1 MTTTPTPHLAPD
13 LSFLPECAKRVVPS
27 SLHPIL
33 DLILTNGKHVRPAL
47 GVRLCRMLNVDPAPL
62 HDAFTGIELI
72 HAASLVHDDIVDED
86 EFRRSELS
94 VHSRFGTHLGL
105 LYGDYFFVSALQL
118 FAQKKY
124 SPRMVSHALNAVQA
138 MTHAQILESSHQV
151 DSLEKYWEYSRGK
164 TAELMRLCAAL
175 TLEHYGMTHAS
186 VEEFALKYGL
196 AFQVADDLSELP
208 DAKSELSLP
217 AFIGREAS
225 IQMFQKLCEEMDAL
239 NIIPVN
245 ELSFIPFESVLA
257 VKKTN

>member
-1 MTTTPTPHLAPD
+1 M
-13 LSFLPECAKRVVPS
+13 
-27 SLHPIL
+27 
-33 DLILTNGKHVRPAL
+33 
-47 GVRLCRMLNVDPAPL
+47 
-62 HDAFTGIELI
+62 
-72 HAASLVHDDIVDED
+72 DED
-86 EFRRSELS
+86 EFRGRVERAF
-94 VHSRFGTHLGL
+94 RFGTHLGL
-105 LYGDYFFVSALQL
+105 LYGDYFCSALQL

-257 VKKTN
+257 VKNKLKNKIKLKRKMK